1 MSISKRTEPVFDES
15 VLREITSAAGM
26 APWELI
32 ELFLQDAGQS
42 VATIEQSRATAD
54 FDSINRATHMLKS
67 SAGSVGAMCI
77 AAIAREL
84 DAATKPTQAVIDPEA
99 CATLSDQLRQAFD
112 EFVRQAET
120 DRERLS
126 A

>member
-1 MSISKRTEPVFDES
+1 MAHSERTEPVFDES
-15 VLREITSAAGM
+15 VLSDITSAAGI

-32 ELFLQDAGQS
+32 EMFLDDARQS
-42 VATIEQSRATAD
+42 VATILQTSATAD
-54 FDSINRATHMLKS
+54 LESVNRTAHTLKS

-77 AAIAREL
+77 AQISREL
-84 DAATKPTQAVIDPEA
+84 EAATKSSLPVIDTNA
-99 CATLSDQLRQAFD
+99 CTTLGVELQQAFD
-112 EFVRQAET
+112 EFCRVVES